1 LVIGRIF
8 YLLSISQLIPALQ
21 DRWAGRGDRQGGAP
35 AVFAGVIIAVILQ
48 IIFSNSEFINNLFGT
63 APMTL
68 DQWMIC
74 LFAGLPMIAVAASVN
89 RIDRPN

>member
-1 LVIGRIF
+1 VL
-8 YLLSISQLIPALQ
+8 
-21 DRWAGRGDRQGGAP
+21 
-35 AVFAGVIIAVILQ
+35 AGVVIAVILQ
-48 IIFSNSEFINNLFGT
+48 IIFSNSEFINSLFGT
-63 APMTL
+63 APMSL